1 MNMIGINKI
10 LRGLNFIIPVC
21 YILMGCIL
29 LTDLFASIKRENR
42 TIFGIIII
50 IYGIF
55 RIYKAHEKMKDMK

>member
-42 TIFGIIII
+42 IIFGIIII

-55 RIYKAHEKMKDMK
+55 RIHKAHEKMKDMK